1 MLRTYLRGLARL
13 YPPSFRKHYGAEI
26 DALCDAIVSDSRSG
40 SPWLSTTR
48 VVLGVTIDTLRSAAV
63 EWGNVLAQ
71 WWNGRAKQALARGP
85 GDIMRSAIQD
95 ARFAVRVLAKRPGF
109 TAAAAVTLALG
120 IGANTAIFSV
130 VNSILLNP
138 LPIADAG
145 RVVTICETNPAV
157 AGFCIASPPNVEDW
171 SEQSSSFESI
181 GLARSWPF
189 ILKTADGVAGKN
201 AGLATPGFFQVLRY
215 RPLLGR
221 LLQPE
226 DLIEGNNHVIILS
239 HAMWQSEYGADPEII
254 GRRITLDDEPYEIV
268 GVLSAEAQ
276 PPQMEWYDF
285 WAPLHFNPRNESRRS
300 WRGFRPL
307 ARLAPGVT
315 LESARSEMTTIA
327 SRLASQ
333 YPETN
338 EGWGIRIIPL
348 HEYVVGSARP
358 MLLTF
363 LGAVGFVLLIGCAN
377 VANLLLA
384 RTAGRQRELA
394 VRTAL
399 GAGRSRLLQLLLG
412 ESLALSFLGGALGVA
427 LAWGAVDAFVATAP
441 GSIPRLDQVSVDARA
456 LAFALLVSVVTS
468 ILFGLAPSLQATRL
482 NVGEALKEGERKQ
495 TGRSNL
501 RLRNALIV
509 SEVALA
515 LMLLVGAG
523 LFIQSFATLLKWQPG
538 FDRDNLL
545 TVWLLASSG
554 KYSTGDE
561 VVGLFERAAEDV
573 EALPSVTSVGATSAG
588 PLFGGREPGE
598 FVLDGM
604 DAAEDEPRIAR
615 WYDIDPEYLQTLGI
629 PLLAGRYFDANDTR
643 DTPNVAIVN
652 ETLASRF
659 WPGLDPLG
667 RSLSYEGR
675 SMTVVGVVG
684 DVQPFLHGT
693 PVDPEVFWPKRQ
705 YPRGATFL
713 VIRTAVDP
721 LTLVPTI
728 RDRLT
733 TLDPD
738 MQVSGFAT
746 LDQSAGRQLVR
757 PRFNML
763 LVGSFAAVAIA
774 LAGIGIYGVVS
785 YSVAQRTQEIGIR
798 IALGARHGNVIGWI
812 VVTGMKP
819 IALGIAVGLG
829 GAFAVTRLIAS
840 LLYGVQPRDPVTFI
854 ATAMFVTVVALL
866 ACYVPALRATK
877 VDAVE
882 ALRRE

>member
-1 MLRTYLRGLARL
+1 MLRIYLRLLARL
-13 YPPSFRKHYGAEI
+13 YPPSFRKHYGADM
-26 DALCDAIVSDSRSG
+26 DALCDAILSDERASK
-40 SPWLSTTR
+40 PWLGSTR
-48 VVLGVTIDTLRSAAV
+48 VVVGLTLDTLRRATV
-63 EWGNVLAQ
+63 EWASALAQ
-71 WWNGRAKQALARGP
+71 WWHERAKQAIRRGP

-138 LPIADAG
+138 LPIADAD

-181 GLARSWPF
+181 GLARDWPF
-189 ILKTADGVAGKN
+189 ILKTADGAQGTN
-201 AGLATPGFFQVLRY
+201 AGLATPGFFEVLRY
-215 RPLLGR
+215 RPRLGR

-226 DLIEGNNHVIILS
+226 DLTGGNNHVVVLS
-239 HAMWQSEYGADPEII
+239 HAMWQSQFGADPEII
-254 GRRITLDDEPYEIV
+254 GRMITLDDEPYEIV
-268 GVLSAEAQ
+268 GVLGAEAR
-276 PPQMEWYDF
+276 PPQMEWFDL
-285 WAPLHFNPRNESRRS
+285 WAPLYFNPTDESQRS
-300 WRGFRPL
+300 WRGFRAL

-315 LESARSEMTTIA
+315 LEAARSEMETIA

-338 EGWGIRIIPL
+338 QGWGVRIIPFR
-348 HEYVVGSARP
+348 EYVVGSARP

-412 ESLALSFLGGALGVA
+412 ESLTLSLLGGALGIA
-427 LAWGAVDAFVATAP
+427 LAWGAVHAFVATAP
-441 GSIPRLDQVSVDARA
+441 GSIPRLDQVTVDARA
-456 LAFALLVSVVTS
+456 LAFALVVSVVTS

-495 TGRSNL
+495 TGRSSL

-523 LFIQSFATLLKWQPG
+523 LFIQSFATLVRWQPG
-538 FDRDNLL
+538 FDREDLL
-545 TVWLLASSG
+545 TLWLLASSG
-554 KYSTGDE
+554 KYSSGDE
-561 VVGLFERAAEDV
+561 VVRLFERAAEDL

-598 FVLDGM
+598 FVLEGIE
-604 DAAEDEPRIAR
+604 ATKDEPRIAR
-615 WYDIDPEYLQTLGI
+615 WYDIDTRYLQTLGV
-629 PLLAGRYFDANDTR
+629 PLLAGRYFDASDTR
-643 DTPNVAIVN
+643 ETPNVAIVN
-652 ETLASRF
+652 ATLAGRF

-667 RSLSYEGR
+667 KNLSYEGR

-705 YPRGATFL
+705 YPRSATFL

-746 LDQSAGRQLVR
+746 LDQLAGRQLVR

-763 LVGSFAAVAIA
+763 LVGSFAVIAIA

-798 IALGARHGNVIGWI
+798 VALGAHHRNVIGWI
-812 VVTGMKP
+812 VGTGMKP
-819 IALGIAVGLG
+819 IALGIAVGLI
-829 GAFAVTRLIAS
+829 GAFAVTRLVSS
-840 LLYGVQPRDPVTFI
+840 LLYGVAPRDPVTFG
-854 ATAMFVTVVALL
+854 ATALFVAVVALL
-866 ACYVPALRATK
+866 ACYVPARRATR

-882 ALRRE
+882 ALRME